1 MYNRLDP
8 TLLAAIINRNTFIAI
23 DRNSNKNKTKIINHK
38 QTMIYTIQYNTI
50 QLNQYNANAYY
61 QLVENHDCLFDD
73 ACAPELALDFDCQNV
88 STAEG
93 FASWGIAIGLY
104 ITLFNVIKYVG
115 QPDVENPAISRA
127 DSDDIVIAI
136 DHHN

>member
-1 MYNRLDP
+1 MIRYN
-8 TLLAAIINRNTFIAI
+8 
-23 DRNSNKNKTKIINHK
+23 
-38 QTMIYTIQYNTI
+38 TIYNTI
-50 QLNQYNANAYY
+50 QSIQRKYY

-88 STAEG
+88 STMEG
-93 FASWGIAIGLY
+93 FASWGIAIGCF

-115 QPDVENPAISRA
+115 QPEVENPAISRA